1 MRKILLMAMILLG
14 GAFSL
19 CVYAD
24 EPINVPLQFINEE
37 EISQGNTKA
46 PMRPL
51 FITQDGNILTLA
63 ATPVDYTLV
72 LYDENG
78 TVTYSTLL
86 PAGTTQV
93 ILPTTLSGT
102 YEIRLVAET
111 YYYIGYIEL

>member
-1 MRKILLMAMILLG
+1 MKKLFLLICLILVGLNSANAFGEQEIRMQIIKG
-14 GAFSL
+14 GPAHS
-19 CVYAD
+19 
-24 EPINVPLQFINEE
+24 
-37 EISQGNTKA
+37 GNTKS
-46 PMRPL
+46 PDIPL
-51 FITQDGNILTLA
+51 VLTQDDNILTLP